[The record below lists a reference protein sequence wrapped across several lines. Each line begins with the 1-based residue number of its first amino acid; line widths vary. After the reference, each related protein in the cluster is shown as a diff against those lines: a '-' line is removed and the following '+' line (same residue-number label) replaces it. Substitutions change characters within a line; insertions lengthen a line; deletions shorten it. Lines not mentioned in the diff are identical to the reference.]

1 MLPCVNSLT
10 AQILLW
16 QTLDG
21 RETRTSITF
30 SLQPEF
36 GMGMVAPQGTEE
48 AEGGAA
54 RRTLHM
60 SPVRKV
66 QLEGD
71 ELFAHQVHNPYKLT
85 ALLTTS

>member
-21 RETRTSITF
+21 RETRTLITF

-60 SPVRKV
+60 TPVRKV

-71 ELFAHQVHNPYKLT
+71 ELFAHQVHNPHKLT